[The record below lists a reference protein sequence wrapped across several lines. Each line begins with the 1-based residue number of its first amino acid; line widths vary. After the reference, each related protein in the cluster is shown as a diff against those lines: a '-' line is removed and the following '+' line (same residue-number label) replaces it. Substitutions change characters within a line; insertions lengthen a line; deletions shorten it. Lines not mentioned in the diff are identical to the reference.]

1 MWFAGP
7 AFRYASLQRKS
18 GKDRPGRA
26 LGASVAD
33 RFPEGPLYADLRG
46 FGPAPAVSDPAEVLR
61 AFLEALGVAPARVPA
76 GTDARPAVDRQIT
89 AGPDRSV
96 RVHPVAAGTFRL
108 VETLVGAGHRL
119 RQRGG
124 SGDLGEPHTDG
135 HGQTRDN
142 RFPWVRR
149 DARP

>member
-76 GTDARPAVDRQIT
+76 GTDARPART
-89 AGPDRSV
+89 PGRHGRPAGS
-96 RVHPVAAGTFRL
+96 
-108 VETLVGAGHRL
+108 
-119 RQRGG
+119 
-124 SGDLGEPHTDG
+124 
-135 HGQTRDN
+135 
-142 RFPWVRR
+142 
-149 DARP
+149 